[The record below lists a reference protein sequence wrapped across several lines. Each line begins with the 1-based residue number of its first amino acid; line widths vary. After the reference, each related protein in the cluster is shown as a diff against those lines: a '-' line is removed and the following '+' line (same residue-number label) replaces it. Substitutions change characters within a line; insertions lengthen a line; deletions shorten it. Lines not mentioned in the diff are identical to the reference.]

1 MASLVRLTGESRE
14 LQAASP
20 YADADFPTL
29 GISECYSTFYYSF
42 NRTLP
47 PAILP
52 TSAWLEGSTHPGNYL
67 VLPYLDIR
75 LLM

>member
-1 MASLVRLTGESRE
+1 MSGKNTKGERREEQTELV
-14 LQAASP
+14 
-20 YADADFPTL
+20 ADTQSWHFGVLLDILLL
-29 GISECYSTFYYSF
+29 GQSYTS
-42 NRTLP
+42 